1 MSFEPKQ
8 IEMVCLED
16 LVSSTHIYRK
26 FLNLWNLD
34 SVRMELESLE
44 VDSDYKG
51 YGIYRIFLCLL
62 LQFLEDLSD
71 RELERFIAE
80 NASAKWFCQFG
91 LVDKTPDHSVFGRV
105 RSRIGTN
112 KLSKIFSLLRD
123 QLRSQGYMSEV
134 FTFVD
139 ATHLISKVG
148 MWKERDKAIELK
160 LESLNNKTL
169 EKVAADKDAKFG
181 AKSKDKIWFGY
192 KQHTSVDM
200 QSGMINKVAITP
212 ANVIDSKGFKHAAPN
227 SGAVYADKGYCDK
240 NARQAALTKGLHLC
254 AVKKNNMKGKN
265 RDLDRYY
272 TAIRA
277 PFEHVFSKQNKRVRY
292 RGIAKNQFSAFMQA
306 ISFNFKRL
314 VVLSQQFHQDRPP
327 INA

>member
-34 SVRMELESLE
+34 SVRLELEKLE
-44 VDSDYKG
+44 AESDYKG

-123 QLRSQGYMSEV
+123 QLKAQGYMSEV

-148 MWKERDKAIELK
+148 LWKERDKAIELK

-306 ISFNFKRL
+306 ITFNFKRL
-314 VVLSQQFHQDRPP
+314 VVLSQQLHQYRPP
-327 INA
+327 IIA

>member
-16 LVSSTHIYRK
+16 LVSSSHIYRK

-34 SVRMELESLE
+34 LVRLELEKLE
-44 VDSDYKG
+44 AESDHKG

-71 RELERFIAE
+71 RELERFVAE
-80 NASAKWFCQFG
+80 SNAARWFCQFS

-105 RSRIGTN
+105 RSRIGTS

-123 QLRSQGYMSEV
+123 QLKSQGYMSEV

-148 MWKERDKAIELK
+148 LWKERDKAIELK

-169 EKVAADKDAKFG
+169 EKVAFDKDAKFG

-200 QSGMINKVAITP
+200 QSGMINKVAITS
-212 ANVIDSKGFKHAAPN
+212 ANVIDSKGFKHVAPN
-227 SGAVYADKGYCDK
+227 SGAAYADKGYCDK
-240 NARQAALTKGLHLC
+240 NANKAALAKGVHLC
-254 AVKKNNMKGKN
+254 AIKKNNMKGKN

-272 TAIRA
+272 AAIRA

-306 ISFNFKRL
+306 ITFNFKRL
-314 VVLSQQFHQDRPP
+314 VVLNSSSLPLTT
-327 INA
+327 